1 MKKEWDEKVW
11 TTYQAIYVH
20 IPFCRQKCIYCDF
33 ASYAGCSDATMH
45 AYTDALCHEIAT
57 RASLV
62 PKVSHQATIF
72 FGGGTPSVLPT
83 DCLAQIVGALKKYG
97 FWQQPAEATIEV
109 NPGTADLAKLQRLRA
124 LGFDRI
130 SYGVQSLNDGE
141 LKTIGRIHNAAQAL
155 EAIRLAR
162 QAGFAR
168 VSADLIYGLPGQS
181 MTSLQQ
187 TLSQMMA
194 ADVDH
199 VSVYGLQV
207 EEGTPLEKLLNSGKL
222 TLPTDDETADM
233 YEEVQRVL
241 KLNGFV
247 RYEISNYAKPGQA
260 SLHNTVYWQYHPYLA
275 FGAAATGF
283 DGTMRRTA
291 ADTVEDYIALAS
303 NLNERNWQE
312 SALYECETLNVQD
325 QLAEYMFMGLRRS
338 AGANL
343 SEAHERFG
351 VDVMQQYEAELTPWL
366 EQGYITYDAHD
377 EILRLTEKGME
388 VGNQI
393 FEIFV

>member
-1 MKKEWDEKVW
+1 
-11 TTYQAIYVH
+11 
-20 IPFCRQKCIYCDF
+20 
-33 ASYAGCSDATMH
+33 
-45 AYTDALCHEIAT
+45 
-57 RASLV
+57 
-62 PKVSHQATIF
+62 
-72 FGGGTPSVLPT
+72 
-83 DCLAQIVGALKKYG
+83 
-97 FWQQPAEATIEV
+97 
-109 NPGTADLAKLQRLRA
+109 
-124 LGFDRI
+124 
-130 SYGVQSLNDGE
+130 
-141 LKTIGRIHNAAQAL
+141 
-155 EAIRLAR
+155 
-162 QAGFAR
+162 
-168 VSADLIYGLPGQS
+168 
-181 MTSLQQ
+181 
-187 TLSQMMA
+187 
-194 ADVDH
+194 
-199 VSVYGLQV
+199 
-207 EEGTPLEKLLNSGKL
+207 
-222 TLPTDDETADM
+222 M

-247 RYEISNYAKPGQA
+247 RYEISNYAKPEQV

-275 FGAAATGF
+275 FGVAATGF

-343 SEAHERFG
+343 AEARERFG

-377 EILRLTEKGME
+377 EILQLTEKGME